1 MIKLRSNAIVESVLL
16 SVTLVL
22 VCYYI
27 NNQDP
32 LLLHAS
38 FPWVW
43 LLPMLIGLRY
53 GLLGSS
59 ITIAIYVFVMY
70 LTVRYRYFDWSSYRV
85 WFLGGLIATIIC
97 NEYYAYW
104 HRKQYKIIKKSDYLA
119 NRLESLSRAYS
130 AMRISHDRLEE
141 SLITKP
147 VTLRGAIADL
157 RTVLTQHHGKLNE
170 SSATQLM
177 AILANTSMIGKAGLY
192 LFDKKQLNPEPIGSI
207 GQAEPL
213 VTNDILVTRCLEA
226 HHTFYV
232 AINTLDD
239 NDVSHYLAVV
249 PMMTADNHMLGLL
262 AVKEL
267 PFSGMT
273 DESLRI
279 MSLLMAYFAD
289 EIYATRE
296 SKVITEAYPN
306 CPSFFAAEILRLQ
319 HLYKISGIDST
330 VFTYTFHNNPQ
341 GLRLRKA
348 IKQQIRGVDVY
359 WERESDQHLQLLIL
373 MPLTLNGMVQAYI
386 GRISSKIKIEFNYS
400 LQDHVS
406 SMKHELISFMPNLND
421 LIEALKP

>member
-1 MIKLRSNAIVESVLL
+1 MIKFRSNALVESVIL
-16 SVTLVL
+16 STALML
-22 VCYYI
+22 VCFYFS
-27 NNQDP
+27 NQDP

-43 LLPMLIGLRY
+43 LLPILIGLRY

-59 ITIAIYVFVMY
+59 ISIAIYVFVMY
-70 LTVRYRYFDWSSYRV
+70 LTVRYRYFDWSSYRI
-85 WFLGGLIATIIC
+85 WFLGGLITTIIC
-97 NEYYAYW
+97 NEYNSYW

-157 RTVLTQHHGKLNE
+157 RTVLTQHQGQLTE

-192 LFDKKQLNPEPIGSI
+192 VFDKKHLNPQPIGSI
-207 GQAEPL
+207 GQAAPL
-213 VTNDILVTRCLEA
+213 VTNDILVTRCLES

-232 AINTLDD
+232 AINTLDE

-249 PMMTADNHMLGLL
+249 PMMTADNHLLGLL
-262 AVKEL
+262 AVTEL

-279 MSLLMAYFAD
+279 MTLLMAYFAD
-289 EIYATRE
+289 EIYATKE
-296 SKVITEAYPN
+296 SKAIIDIYPD
-306 CPSFFAAEILRLQ
+306 CPSFFAAELLRLH

-330 VFTYTFHNNPQ
+330 LFTYTFHNDKQ
-341 GLRLRKA
+341 GHRLRKT

-359 WERESDQHLQLLIL
+359 WERESDKDLQLLIL

-386 GRISSKIKIEFNYS
+386 ARISSKIKMEFNYS
-400 LQDHVS
+400 LQDSVS
-406 SMKHELISFMPNLND
+406 SMKHDLISFMPNLSD
-421 LIEALKP
+421 LIEALKA